1 MSRPDGRPRG
11 GNEGVSA
18 ERGAAGARAPA
29 HASAPAAED
38 DSAVHIGSRVLLGLE
53 HEVALGLANAETLR
67 AAIRAVIGAVC
78 RTLGWDCGRLLRVDE
93 SAGVLRYFEH
103 WSVEGDD
110 IARFIERSR
119 EVAHAPGKGL
129 SGHVWQSGEPVW
141 VTDLTKDPR
150 VQYGLALDTVMRGAF
165 HFPVTAQGKVI
176 GVLSFNSREVRPPDE
191 SMLQA
196 IRVIGSLV
204 GQFLKRADTEEILRR
219 SEARF
224 RHLTELSSDWYWEQ
238 DEGFRFTLVSE
249 NLSRRTKRP
258 PRLVYGKTRWE
269 LPTLNMSTVDWLRHR
284 AVLEQHQPFRGL
296 ELHRLDADGNDMYFS
311 VSGEPIFDA
320 EGEFRGYR
328 GVGVDITARKQA
340 EEALRQSETRYRSV
354 VDHLAEGVLIV
365 DSQGCIVS
373 CNTSAE
379 RIIGVSRELLLGRPI
394 NDPGFRIVRE
404 DGTPYASDERPATRT
419 WRTGEPQSAAVVGVE
434 RADGGPITWLSMSTR
449 VLPGHGGGAP
459 NGVVVSFNDITERR
473 SFEEKLTYLAQY
485 DLLTGLPNR
494 ALLLDRLEQ
503 ALIRARRQAVLVGIL
518 LIDLD
523 RFKEINDSLGHSAGD
538 AVLKE
543 VARRVRGAL
552 RDTDSVARLGGDEFC
567 IVIEGAESR
576 SHVSVAAAKIRRLFE
591 EPVLTAENKEIF
603 IELSIGSA
611 VYPEDG
617 ETMEDLLKNAD
628 IAMYEAKRDGGHAFR
643 FYSSAL
649 RAKTADEINMVSM
662 LRRAVDRNELVLY
675 YQPQVD
681 IATGRPVGVEALVRW
696 EHPEHGLVS
705 PYRFVRLAEET
716 GLIVPIG
723 EWVLKTACAE
733 AKAWQLAGMPEMK
746 VSVNLSARQFRDSQ
760 LIRKIAAVLA
770 ATGLPPRLLELEIT
784 ESVIMS
790 HTDHTIGVL
799 KRLTELGVRVSVDDF
814 GTGYSSLA
822 YLKRFP
828 VHKLKI
834 DHAFVRDIPGNKED
848 AAIVQAIITLARTL
862 QLRVI
867 AEGVENADQ
876 LKYLAS
882 VGCHEY
888 QGFIYSRPVPARELI
903 ELVRKQYVGMF

>member
-1 MSRPDGRPRG
+1 MSRPQGRPRG
-11 GNEGVSA
+11 GKEASA
-18 ERGAAGARAPA
+18 GRDATGARVPARAPA
-29 HASAPAAED
+29 TAAEEPG
-38 DSAVHIGSRVLLGLE
+38 AEHIGSRVLLGLE
-53 HEVALGLANAETLR
+53 HEVALGLANAESLR
-67 AAIRAVIGAVC
+67 AAVKAVIRAVCG
-78 RTLGWDCGRLLRVDE
+78 TLGWDCGRLLRVDE
-93 SAGVLRYFEH
+93 QAEVLRYFEH
-103 WSVEGDD
+103 WSVEGAD

-119 EVAHAPGKGL
+119 QVVHARGRGL
-129 SGHVWQSGEPVW
+129 SGHVWESGAPVW

-150 VQYGLALDTVMRGAF
+150 VQFGLAIGTVMRGAF

-176 GVLSFNSREVRPPDE
+176 GVLSFNSRSVRPPDE
-191 SMLQA
+191 QLLQA
-196 IRVIGSLV
+196 ISVIGSLV
-204 GQFLKRADTEEILRR
+204 GQFLQRADAEEFLRR
-219 SEARF
+219 SEERF
-224 RHLTELSSDWYWEQ
+224 RRLTEMSSDWYWEQ
-238 DEGFRFTLVSE
+238 DENFRFTLVSD
-249 NLSRRTKRP
+249 NLARRTKRP
-258 PRLVYGKTRWE
+258 SHLVYGKTRWE
-269 LPTLNMSTVDWLRHR
+269 LPTLNMSTEDWVRHR
-284 AVLEQHQPFRGL
+284 AVLEQHQPYRNL
-296 ELHRLDADGNDMYFS
+296 ELHRLDADGNAMYFS

-320 EGEFRGYR
+320 DGRFRGYR
-328 GVGVDITARKQA
+328 GVGIDITARKQA
-340 EEALRQSETRYRSV
+340 EEALKQSEVRYRSV
-354 VDHLAEGVLIV
+354 VDHLAEGVYII
-365 DSQGCIVS
+365 DADRRIVS
-373 CNTSAE
+373 CNASAE
-379 RIIGVSRELLLGRPI
+379 RILGVSRESLLGKTLS
-394 NDPGFRIVRE
+394 DASFKVTRE
-404 DGTPYASDERPATRT
+404 DGTPFPADDRPASRT
-419 WRTGEPQSAAVVGVE
+419 LRTGEPESGVVMGVE
-434 RADGGPITWLSMSTR
+434 RPDGSVVWISMSTR
-449 VLPGHGGGAP
+449 MLPGGDHGAP
-459 NGVVVSFNDITERR
+459 SGVVMSFNDITERR

-485 DLLTGLPNR
+485 DLLTSLPNR
-494 ALLLDRLEQ
+494 ALLLDRLDQ
-503 ALIRARRQAVLVGIL
+503 ALIRARRQNAMVGIL

-523 RFKEINDSLGHSAGD
+523 RFKEINDSMGHSAGD
-538 AVLKE
+538 TVLKE
-543 VARRVRGAL
+543 VARRVRKAL

-567 IVIEGAESR
+567 IVIEGPESR

-591 EPVLTAENKEIF
+591 EPVMTAENKEIF

-611 VYPEDG
+611 LYPEDG

-649 RAKTADEINMVSM
+649 RAKTADEINLVSM

-681 IATGRPVGVEALVRW
+681 IATGRPTSVEALVRW

-723 EWVLKTACAE
+723 EWVLKSACAE

-799 KRLTELGVRVSVDDF
+799 QRLTELGVRVSVDDF

-834 DHAFVRDIPGNKED
+834 DHAFVRDIPTNKED

-867 AEGVENADQ
+867 AEGVETADQ

-888 QGFIYSRPVPARELI
+888 QGFIYSRPLPARELI

>member
-1 MSRPDGRPRG
+1 MSRPQGRPG
-11 GNEGVSA
+11 GGDIGESA
-18 ERGAAGARAPA
+18 GRDASRPPARA
-29 HASAPAAED
+29 AAED
-38 DSAVHIGSRVLLGLE
+38 PGTEHIGSRILLQLE
-53 HEVALGLANAETLR
+53 HEVALCLANAESLR
-67 AAIRAVIGAVC
+67 TAIKSVIRTVC
-78 RTLGWDCGRLLRVDE
+78 GTLGWDCGRLLRVDE
-93 SAGVLRYFEH
+93 AAGVLRFYEH
-103 WSVEGDD
+103 WSVEGAD

-119 EVAHAPGKGL
+119 QVVHAPGKGL

-141 VTDLTKDPR
+141 VTDLTRDPR
-150 VQYGLALDTVMRGAF
+150 VQFGLALDTVMRGAF

-191 SMLQA
+191 ALLQA

-204 GQFLKRADTEEILRR
+204 GQYLKRADTEEILRG
-219 SEARF
+219 SEERF
-224 RHLTELSSDWYWEQ
+224 RRLTEMSSDWYWEQ
-238 DEGFRFTLVSE
+238 DENFRFTVVSE
-249 NLSRRTKRP
+249 NLARRTKRP
-258 PRLVYGKTRWE
+258 PYLVYGKTRWD
-269 LPTLNMSTVDWLRHR
+269 LPTLNMTTEDWLRHR
-284 AVLEQHQPFRGL
+284 AVIERHEPFRNL

-311 VSGEPIFDA
+311 VSGEPIFDG
-320 EGEFRGYR
+320 EGRFRGYR
-328 GVGVDITARKQA
+328 GVGVDITERKHA
-340 EEALRQSETRYRSV
+340 EEALRHSEVRYRSV
-354 VDHLAEGVLIV
+354 VDHLAEGVFII
-365 DSQGCIVS
+365 DPRRHIIS
-373 CNTSAE
+373 CNASAE
-379 RIIGVSRELLLGRPI
+379 RILGIHKEALLGKSLSEANFKLI
-394 NDPGFRIVRE
+394 RE
-404 DGTPYASDERPATRT
+404 DGMPFPEEERPALRT
-419 WRTGEPQSAAVVGVE
+419 LRTGEPQSGVVMGVE
-434 RADGGPITWLSMSTR
+434 RPDGSVIWLSMSTR
-449 VLPGHGGGAP
+449 TLPGPNDGAP
-459 NGVVVSFNDITERR
+459 SGVVMSFNDITERR

-503 ALIRARRQAVLVGIL
+503 ALIRARRQNALVGIL

-523 RFKEINDSLGHSAGD
+523 RFKEINDSMGHSAGD

-543 VARRVRGAL
+543 VAKRVRAAL

-567 IVIEGAESR
+567 IIIEGAESR
-576 SHVSVAAAKIRRLFE
+576 SHVSVAAAKLRRLFE
-591 EPVLTAENKEIF
+591 EPVMTAENKEIF

-649 RAKTADEINMVSM
+649 RAKTADEINLVSM

-681 IATGRPVGVEALVRW
+681 IPTGRPVGVEALVRW

-799 KRLTELGVRVSVDDF
+799 QRLTELGVRVSVDDF

-867 AEGVENADQ
+867 AEGVENSDQ

-882 VGCHEY
+882 LGCHEY
-888 QGFIYSRPVPARELI
+888 QGFVYSRPLPARELI
-903 ELVRKQYVGMF
+903 DLVRRQFVGMF

>member
-1 MSRPDGRPRG
+1 MSRPQGRPRG
-11 GNEGVSA
+11 GSSA
-18 ERGAAGARAPA
+18 GSGEVRGNVRPPERARADL
-29 HASAPAAED
+29 AED
-38 DSAVHIGSRVLLGLE
+38 GDPSHIGSRVLLGLE
-53 HEVALGLANAETLR
+53 HEVERALANAESLR
-67 AAIRAVIGAVC
+67 VAVRSVIRVVC
-78 RTLGWDCGRLLRVDE
+78 ETLGWDCGRLLRVDE
-93 SAGVLRYFEH
+93 AAGVLRFFEH
-103 WSVEGDD
+103 WSVDGAD

-119 EVAHAPGKGL
+119 QVTHAPGKGL
-129 SGHVWQSGEPVW
+129 SGHVWQSGAPIW

-150 VQYGLALDTVMRGAF
+150 VQYGLALDTVMHGAF

-191 SMLQA
+191 QLLQA

-204 GQFLKRADTEEILRR
+204 GQFLQRADTEDVLRR
-219 SEARF
+219 SEERF
-224 RHLTELSSDWYWEQ
+224 RHLTEMSSDWYWEQ
-238 DEGFRFTLVSE
+238 DEGCRFTMVSE
-249 NLSRRTKRP
+249 NLARRTKRP
-258 PRLVYGKTRWE
+258 PHLVYGKTRWE
-269 LPTLNMSTVDWLRHR
+269 LPTLNMSTEDWLRHR
-284 AVLEQHQPFRGL
+284 ALLEEHQPFRNL

-320 EGEFRGYR
+320 QGRFRGYR
-328 GVGVDITARKQA
+328 GVGIDITARKQA
-340 EEALRQSETRYRSV
+340 EEALRQSEVRYRSV
-354 VDHLAEGVLIV
+354 VDHLAEGVYII
-365 DSQGCIVS
+365 DAERRIVS
-373 CNTSAE
+373 CNASAE
-379 RIIGVSRELLLGRPI
+379 RILGVARESLLGKTLAEV
-394 NDPGFRIVRE
+394 NFKVTRE
-404 DGTPYASDERPATRT
+404 DGTPFPAEDRPASRT
-419 WRTGEPQSAAVVGVE
+419 LLTGEPQSGVVMGVE
-434 RADGGPITWLSMSTR
+434 RADGSVIWISMSTR
-449 VLPGHGGGAP
+449 TLPGAGQGAP
-459 NGVVVSFNDITERR
+459 SGVVMSFNDITERR

-494 ALLLDRLEQ
+494 ALLVDRLDQ
-503 ALIRARRQAVLVGIL
+503 ALIRARRQEAMVGVL

-523 RFKEINDSLGHSAGD
+523 RFKEINDSMGHSAGD

-543 VARRVRGAL
+543 VARRVRKAL

-591 EPVLTAENKEIF
+591 EPVLTSENKEIF
-603 IELSIGSA
+603 IELSIGSS

-649 RAKTADEINMVSM
+649 RAKTADEINLVSM

-675 YQPQVD
+675 YQPQID

-696 EHPEHGLVS
+696 EHPELGLVS

-799 KRLTELGVRVSVDDF
+799 QRLTELGVRVSVDDF

-834 DHAFVRDIPGNKED
+834 DLAFVRDITTNKED

-862 QLRVI
+862 KLRVI
-867 AEGVENADQ
+867 AEGVETDEQ
-876 LKYLAS
+876 LKHLAS
-882 VGCHEY
+882 IGCHEY
-888 QGFIYSRPVPARELI
+888 QGFVYSRPVPARELI
-903 ELVRKQYVGMF
+903 ELVRKQFVGMF

>member
-1 MSRPDGRPRG
+1 MSRPQGRPGG
-11 GNEGVSA
+11 GNKGISA
-18 ERGAAGARAPA
+18 RRDARAPTL
-29 HASAPAAED
+29 APAATEAA
-38 DSAVHIGSRVLLGLE
+38 SEHIGSRVLLRLE
-53 HEVALGLANAETLR
+53 HEAALCLANAESVRTAVR
-67 AAIRAVIGAVC
+67 SVIRLVC
-78 RTLGWDCGRLLRVDE
+78 GTLGWDCGRLLRVDE
-93 SAGVLRYFEH
+93 AAGVLRYFEH
-103 WSVEGDD
+103 WSVEGAD
-110 IARFIERSR
+110 IARFVERSR
-119 EVAHAPGKGL
+119 EMTHLPGRGL
-129 SGHVWQSGEPVW
+129 SGHVWESGEPVW
-141 VTDLTKDPR
+141 VTDITKDSR
-150 VQYGLALDTVMRGAF
+150 VQYGLARDTVMRGAF

-191 SMLQA
+191 PLLHA
-196 IRVIGSLV
+196 IRVLGSLV
-204 GQFLKRADTEEILRR
+204 GQFLKRAETEETLRR
-219 SEARF
+219 SEERF

-238 DEGFRFTLVSE
+238 DENFRFTQVSE

-258 PRLVYGKTRWE
+258 THLVHGKTRWE
-269 LPTLNMSTVDWLRHR
+269 LPTLNMTPVDWLQHR
-284 AVLEQHQPFRGL
+284 AVIEQHQPFRNL
-296 ELHRLDADGNDMYFS
+296 ELHRLDADGNAMFFS

-320 EGEFRGYR
+320 DGRFRGYR
-328 GVGVDITARKQA
+328 GIGMDITARKQA
-340 EEALRQSETRYRSV
+340 EEALRQSEIRYRSV

-365 DSQGCIVS
+365 GPEGLIVS

-379 RIIGVSRELLLGRPI
+379 RILGVTRASLLGRPI
-394 NDPGFRIVRE
+394 MDPGFRIMRE
-404 DGTPYASDERPATRT
+404 DGTPIPDEERPATRA
-419 WRTGEPQSAAVVGVE
+419 WRTGEPQSATVVGVE
-434 RADGGPITWLSMSTR
+434 SQNGSVTWLSMNTR
-449 VLPGHGGGAP
+449 VLPGDSEGAL

-494 ALLLDRLEQ
+494 SLLLDRLDQ
-503 ALIRARRQAVLVGIL
+503 ALIRSRRLNGMVGIL

-523 RFKEINDSLGHSAGD
+523 RFKEINDSMGHSAGD

-567 IVIEGAESR
+567 IVIEGCESR
-576 SHVSVAAAKIRRLFE
+576 SHVSVAAAKLRRLFD
-591 EPVLTAENKEIF
+591 EPVMTAENKEIF
-603 IELSIGSA
+603 IELSIGSS

-649 RAKTADEINMVSM
+649 RAKTADEINLVSM

-675 YQPQVD
+675 YQPQID

-696 EHPEHGLVS
+696 EHPEFGLVS

-723 EWVLKTACAE
+723 EWVLKSACAE
-733 AKAWQLAGMPEMK
+733 AKAWQLAGMPELK

-760 LIRKIAAVLA
+760 LIRKIAGVLA

-834 DHAFVRDIPGNKED
+834 DHAFVRDITTDKDD

-867 AEGVENADQ
+867 AEGVETAEQ

-888 QGFIYSRPVPARELI
+888 QGFIYSRPLPARDLI

>member
-1 MSRPDGRPRG
+1 MSRPTGRPRG
-11 GNEGVSA
+11 GTNGESSKADVA
-18 ERGAAGARAPA
+18 RGRAPA
-29 HASAPAAED
+29 RASSAAQD
-38 DSAVHIGSRVLLGLE
+38 HIGSRILLRLE
-53 HEVALGLANAETLR
+53 HEVALCLANAESVP
-67 AAIRAVIGAVC
+67 AALKSVIRAVCV
-78 RTLGWDCGRLLRVDE
+78 TLGWDCGRLHRVDAAAGALRFFE
-93 SAGVLRYFEH
+93 S
-103 WSVEGDD
+103 WSIEGAD
-110 IARFIERSR
+110 IARFVERSR
-119 EVAHAPGKGL
+119 LLAHAPGKGI
-129 SGHVWQSGEPVW
+129 SGHVWKSGEPIW
-141 VTDLTKDPR
+141 VADITKDPR
-150 VQYGLALDTVMRGAF
+150 VQYGLARDTVMRGAF
-165 HFPVTAQGKVI
+165 HFPVTEQGKVI
-176 GVLSFNSREVRPPDE
+176 GVLAFNSRQVRRPDE
-191 SMLQA
+191 TLIQA
-196 IRVIGSLV
+196 IGVVGSLI
-204 GQFLKRADTEEILRR
+204 GQFLKRAETEDGLRR
-219 SEARF
+219 SEERF
-224 RHLTELSSDWYWEQ
+224 RQLTELSSDWFWEQ
-238 DEGFRFTLVSE
+238 DENFRFTMVSE
-249 NLSRRTKRP
+249 NLARRTKRP
-258 PRLVYGKTRWE
+258 THLVHGKTRWE
-269 LPTLNMSTVDWLRHR
+269 LPTLNMTPVDWLQHR
-284 AVLEQHQPFRGL
+284 TQLEQHLPFRNL
-296 ELHRLDADGNDMYFS
+296 ELHRLDAAGNAMFFS

-320 EGEFRGYR
+320 DGSFRGYR
-328 GVGVDITARKQA
+328 GIGMDVTARKLA
-340 EEALRQSETRYRSV
+340 EEALRQSEIRYRSV
-354 VDHLAEGVLIV
+354 VDHLAEGVIIV
-365 DSQGCIVS
+365 DAGGRIVS

-379 RIIGVSRELLLGRPI
+379 RILAVGKESLLGKPMA
-394 NDPGFRIVRE
+394 DPSFKVVRE
-404 DGTPYASDERPATRT
+404 DGTPCPEEDSPVVKTLRA
-419 WRTGEPQSAAVVGVE
+419 GEPQSAAVLGIE
-434 RADGGPITWLSMSTR
+434 RTDGSVTWLSISTR
-449 VLPGHGGGAP
+449 ALPGHGDGASS
-459 NGVVVSFNDITERR
+459 GVVVSFNDITERR

-494 ALLLDRLEQ
+494 ALLLDRMDQ
-503 ALIRARRQAVLVGIL
+503 ALIRARRASAMVGIL

-523 RFKEINDSLGHSAGD
+523 RFKEINDSMGHSAGD

-567 IVIEGAESR
+567 VVIEGCESR
-576 SHVSVAAAKIRRLFE
+576 SHVSVAAAKLRRLFE
-591 EPVLTAENKEIF
+591 EPVMTAENKEIF
-603 IELSIGSA
+603 IELSIGSS

-649 RAKTADEINMVSM
+649 RAKTADEINLVSM

-696 EHPEHGLVS
+696 EHPEFGLVS

-723 EWVLKTACAE
+723 EWVLKSACAE
-733 AKAWQLAGMPEMK
+733 AKAWQLAGMPELR

-760 LIRKIAAVLA
+760 LIRKIAGVLA

-799 KRLTELGVRVSVDDF
+799 QRLTELGVRVSVDDF

-828 VHKLKI
+828 VSKLKI
-834 DHAFVRDIPGNKED
+834 DHAFVRDVTTDKDD
-848 AAIVQAIITLARTL
+848 AAIVQAIITLARAL

-867 AEGVENADQ
+867 AEGVETEEQ

-882 VGCHEY
+882 VGCQEY

>member
-1 MSRPDGRPRG
+1 
-11 GNEGVSA
+11 
-18 ERGAAGARAPA
+18 
-29 HASAPAAED
+29 
-38 DSAVHIGSRVLLGLE
+38 
-53 HEVALGLANAETLR
+53 
-67 AAIRAVIGAVC
+67 
-78 RTLGWDCGRLLRVDE
+78 
-93 SAGVLRYFEH
+93 
-103 WSVEGDD
+103 
-110 IARFIERSR
+110 
-119 EVAHAPGKGL
+119 
-129 SGHVWQSGEPVW
+129 
-141 VTDLTKDPR
+141 
-150 VQYGLALDTVMRGAF
+150 
-165 HFPVTAQGKVI
+165 
-176 GVLSFNSREVRPPDE
+176 
-191 SMLQA
+191 
-196 IRVIGSLV
+196 
-204 GQFLKRADTEEILRR
+204 
-219 SEARF
+219 
-224 RHLTELSSDWYWEQ
+224 
-238 DEGFRFTLVSE
+238 
-249 NLSRRTKRP
+249 
-258 PRLVYGKTRWE
+258 
-269 LPTLNMSTVDWLRHR
+269 
-284 AVLEQHQPFRGL
+284 
-296 ELHRLDADGNDMYFS
+296 
-311 VSGEPIFDA
+311 
-320 EGEFRGYR
+320 
-328 GVGVDITARKQA
+328 
-340 EEALRQSETRYRSV
+340 
-354 VDHLAEGVLIV
+354 
-365 DSQGCIVS
+365 
-373 CNTSAE
+373 
-379 RIIGVSRELLLGRPI
+379 
-394 NDPGFRIVRE
+394 
-404 DGTPYASDERPATRT
+404 
-419 WRTGEPQSAAVVGVE
+419 
-434 RADGGPITWLSMSTR
+434 
-449 VLPGHGGGAP
+449 
-459 NGVVVSFNDITERR
+459 
-473 SFEEKLTYLAQY
+473 
-485 DLLTGLPNR
+485 
-494 ALLLDRLEQ
+494 
-503 ALIRARRQAVLVGIL
+503 
-518 LIDLD
+518 
-523 RFKEINDSLGHSAGD
+523 
-538 AVLKE
+538 VLKE

-591 EPVLTAENKEIF
+591 EPVITAENKEIF
-603 IELSIGSA
+603 IELSIGSS

-649 RAKTADEINMVSM
+649 RAKTADEINLVSM
-662 LRRAVDRNELVLY
+662 LRRAVDRNELVCY

-681 IATGRPVGVEALVRW
+681 IASGRPVAVEALVRW

-799 KRLTELGVRVSVDDF
+799 QRLAELGVRVSVDDF

-834 DHAFVRDIPGNKED
+834 DHAFVREIPSNKED

-867 AEGVENADQ
+867 AEGVETDDQ

-888 QGFIYSRPVPARELI
+888 QGFVYSRPLPARELV
-903 ELVRKQYVGMF
+903 ELVRKQFVGVF